1 MGSTPAPRRTVV
13 KVCGITRLEDA
24 RVAVEA
30 GADWLGFV
38 LWEGSPRRIAPERAR
53 EIMEALPR
61 AIGVAVMV
69 APEPGEA
76 LRLAEISGARRIQLH
91 RLEEDDWLA
100 ELEPLPLTI
109 AVSVDRDGRLA
120 SPLPHAGHLLML
132 DASDPVRVG
141 GTGQGFP
148 WDTAA
153 TLAARRP
160 VLLAGGLDAEN
171 VGEAIERVRPFGVDA
186 SSRLEIEPGIKDP
199 AKVLRFVAAVRQCDE
214 RLHAARA

>member
-1 MGSTPAPRRTVV
+1 MAPAPAPRRTVV

-24 RVAVEA
+24 GVAVEA

-38 LWEGSPRRIAPERAR
+38 LWDRSPRRIAAEQA
-53 EIMEALPR
+53 R
-61 AIGVAVMV
+61 AILSELPQALGVAVLV
-69 APEPGEA
+69 DPEPGQA
-76 LRLAEISGARRIQLH
+76 LLLAESAGARRVQVH
-91 RLEEDDWLA
+91 RPKPGWPVA
-100 ELEPLPLTI
+100 FPLPVTI
-109 AVSVDRDGRLA
+109 VVSVNGDGRLGA
-120 SPLPHAGHLLML
+120 PLPHAEHLLML

-141 GTGQGFP
+141 GTGESFP

-171 VGEAIERVRPFGVDA
+171 VAAAIERVRPFGVDA
-186 SSRLEIEPGIKDP
+186 SSRLESEPGIKDP
-199 AKVLRFVAAVRQCDE
+199 QKVLQFVAAVRRCDE